1 MNYEKLQTTIADFL
15 DRRDLNERIPQ
26 FIQLT
31 ESRIRRDVRESSMQ
45 TRAETMIASE
55 YFELPCDWVSTIR
68 VTVDGNICRLADG
81 YNIERFELMGVPSFY
96 RHVDGDKLQFLPAPS
111 DEKPLRCVIEY
122 MAQVPNLS
130 DESPSNWLLE
140 RAPDVYVYG
149 SLLAAAGYLHDDSRV
164 GLWQAAYGEAVSA
177 LNLAS
182 DKSEYSGVAL
192 RLQRHGCP

>member
-1 MNYEKLQTTIADFL
+1 
-15 DRRDLNERIPQ
+15 
-26 FIQLT
+26 
-31 ESRIRRDVRESSMQ
+31 
-45 TRAETMIASE
+45 
-55 YFELPCDWVSTIR
+55 
-68 VTVDGNICRLADG
+68 
-81 YNIERFELMGVPSFY
+81 
-96 RHVDGDKLQFLPAPS
+96 
-111 DEKPLRCVIEY
+111 
-122 MAQVPNLS
+122 VPNLS